1 MRVADDTEVKS
12 KLEAALGGR
21 LGEIRRLSG
30 GASRITSTFELELP
44 SGVVRTLVLQQ
55 IRGTALS
62 RHPGVETEATL
73 LREALRVG
81 VPVPEVV
88 AAGAA
93 DRLEEGWLV
102 VEHLDGETLPRRI
115 LRGDEYASARSKLVE
130 QTARA
135 LAAVHTI
142 DAEIVPAL
150 PPADPL
156 AHPLEFLDALDE
168 TRPVLELGIR
178 WLDRDQPDR
187 DESVVVHGDF
197 RMGNF
202 LVDETGLRG
211 VLDWELA
218 HRGNAAEDIGWL
230 CARTW
235 RFGGAGRVGGFG
247 DLAEFLTA
255 YRSAGGR
262 SVEVDEVRWWE
273 AYAAVKWAVICLLQ
287 AVTHLSGSTR
297 SVELA
302 AIGRRACESE
312 WDLLDLLGVHLPPG
326 PASPA
331 EVRAGGRTEPD
342 PLFGTPSAA
351 ELIEAVREYL
361 DEKVMPSTDGAAR
374 FEARVAR
381 NVLATVGRELEL
393 GPATRDARA
402 ERRAALGVRSEAA
415 LAAAIREGVHDD
427 DLLEVGAILA
437 EGVRDQLLVANPS
450 YLEPGLG

>member
-1 MRVADDTEVKS
+1 VSVADDTEVKE

-21 LGEIRRLSG
+21 VGTIRRLSG
-30 GASRITSTFELELP
+30 GASRVTSTFELKLP
-44 SGVVRTLVLQQ
+44 SGAVRTLVLQQ
-55 IRGTALS
+55 IRGTSLS

-73 LREALRVG
+73 LREARRVG

-115 LRGDEYASARSKLVE
+115 LRGDEYATARSILVE

-142 DAEIVPAL
+142 DPETVPAL
-150 PPADPL
+150 PRADPL
-156 AHPLEFLDALDE
+156 RHPLEFLDALDE
-168 TRPVLELGIR
+168 TRPVLELGVR
-178 WLDRDQPDR
+178 WLDRNRPDR
-187 DESVVVHGDF
+187 EESVVVHGDF

-235 RFGGAGRVGGFG
+235 RFGGPARVGGFG
-247 DLAEFLTA
+247 DLAEFLAVYRTA
-255 YRSAGGR
+255 DGR
-262 SVEVDEVRWWE
+262 AVELEEVRWWE

-287 AVTHLSGSTR
+287 AATHLSGSTR

-312 WDLLDLLGVHLPPG
+312 WDLLELLGVCEPPG
-326 PASPA
+326 IGDLLEARS
-331 EVRAGGRTEPD
+331 AGMPQQP

-351 ELIEAVREYL
+351 ELLAAVQEYL
-361 DEKVMPSTDGAAR
+361 ANTVMASTEAAAR

-381 NVLATVGRELEL
+381 NVVAMVGRELEL
-393 GPATRDARA
+393 GPAAAAARA
-402 ERRAALGVRSEAA
+402 ERLDALGVADDKTLA
-415 LAAAIREGVHDD
+415 LAIREGAYDHD
-427 DLLEVGAILA
+427 LSAVASILA
-437 EGVRDQLLVANPS
+437 GGVRDQLSVINPS
-450 YLEPGLG
+450 YLAGP